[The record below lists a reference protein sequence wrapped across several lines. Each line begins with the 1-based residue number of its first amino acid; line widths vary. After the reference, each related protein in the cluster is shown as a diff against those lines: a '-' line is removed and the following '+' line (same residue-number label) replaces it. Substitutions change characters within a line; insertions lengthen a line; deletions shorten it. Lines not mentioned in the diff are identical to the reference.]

1 MGRRLSLLTWLHV
14 SLPLLL
20 LLVMLLLL
28 LLLQHPHAEQGV
40 PLHAPQPLWGT
51 VVRWWRRGGC

>member
-1 MGRRLSLLTWLHV
+1 MWRRLSLLTWLHV

-20 LLVMLLLL
+20 LLLVMLL

-51 VVRWWRRGGC
+51 VVR